1 MCARFIVL
9 SDTPIAAAIAGCAIP
24 LSRNNTIWMRWRCA
38 VVSRRISALLH
49 LTICFP
55 ESDGA
60 ANHTSGN
67 KTNQQFPPLTS
78 KIPDSSRYGSGIK
91 FDNAG
96 TVEVG
101 YGIAAIGAATPDGSA
116 NGSGAITHEHGG
128 VMQMDKH

>member
-1 MCARFIVL
+1 MWARFTVL

-38 VVSRRISALLH
+38 AGIFHRSAVLSRRTSALLH

-67 KTNQQFPPLTS
+67 KNNQQFPPLTS
-78 KIPDSSRYGSGIK
+78 KIPPIQAVMEVVLHNTASSLILCGCYSHASELAR
-91 FDNAG
+91 
-96 TVEVG
+96 EL
-101 YGIAAIGAATPDGSA
+101 SA
-116 NGSGAITHEHGG
+116 LADET
-128 VMQMDKH
+128 DAPFWT

>member
-1 MCARFIVL
+1 MCARFTVL

-38 VVSRRISALLH
+38 AGIFHRSAVLSRRTSALLH

-67 KTNQQFPPLTS
+67 KNNQQFPLLTS
-78 KIPDSSRYGSGIK
+78 KSSIQAVMEVVSELILNATERRRMEGESGSKI
-91 FDNAG
+91 FHRVFVLSNERDLW
-96 TVEVG
+96 
-101 YGIAAIGAATPDGSA
+101 S
-116 NGSGAITHEHGG
+116 
-128 VMQMDKH
+128 